1 MSREQESAEAVRPER
16 RRPARERILRAAARR
31 FYQEGVTATGIDTI
45 TAEDD
50 YTLRITTN
58 GPVARTR

>member
-1 MSREQESAEAVRPER
+1 MSGERESAGAVRPGR

-45 TAEDD
+45 TAEAAWP
-50 YTLRITTN
+50 R
-58 GPVARTR
+58 